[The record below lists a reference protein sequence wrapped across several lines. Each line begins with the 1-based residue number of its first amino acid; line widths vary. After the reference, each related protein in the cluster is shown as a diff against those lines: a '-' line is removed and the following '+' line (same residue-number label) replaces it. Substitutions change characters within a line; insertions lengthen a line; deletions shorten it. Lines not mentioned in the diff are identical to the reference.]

1 MIKANVF
8 NIQRFC
14 VNDGPGIRTTVFLK
28 GCGLDCAWC
37 HNPESKCFEREL
49 MYADDLCI
57 FCKGCEDVCENEVH
71 IFENEVH
78 KLVRENCTLCGKCER
93 ECPSEALEI
102 AGKQMTV
109 TEVFA
114 EVMKD
119 KAFYDNSGGGITVSG
134 GEPLHQFEFTY
145 ELLKLAK
152 QNGIHTC
159 METSGYADSDKILEI
174 AEVTDL
180 FLYDFKITDSTLH
193 KKYTGVDN
201 SKIKEN
207 LFVLDQNGK
216 SIILRCPVIPE
227 VNDTK
232 EHFDGIAGVANS
244 LKNIEEINIMPYHS
258 IGISKYQRLGRSYEH
273 TFGTPDAE
281 NIKPWIDYISGK
293 TDISVKQG

>member
-37 HNPESKCFEREL
+37 HNPESKSFESEL

-57 FCKGCEDVCENEVH
+57 FCKGCEDVCENKVH

-78 KLVRENCTLCGKCER
+78 KLIRENCALCGKCER
-93 ECPSEALEI
+93 VCPSEALEI
-102 AGKQMTV
+102 AGKQMAV
-109 TEVFA
+109 SEVFA

-119 KAFYDNSGGGITVSG
+119 KAFYDNSGGGLTVSG

-159 METSGYADSDKILEI
+159 IETSGYADSDKILKI

-180 FLYDFKITDSTLH
+180 FLYDFKITDGTLH
-193 KKYTGVDN
+193 KKYIGVDN

-207 LFVLDQNGK
+207 LFLLDQNGK
-216 SIILRCPVIPE
+216 SIVLRCPVIPG

-232 EHFDGIAGVANS
+232 EHFDGIIQLS
-244 LKNIEEINIMPYHS
+244 LSLENIAEINIEPYHAL
-258 IGISKYQRLGRSYEH
+258 GNSKMTRLGKNADFVCEAPDREH
-273 TFGTPDAE
+273 VDGW
-281 NIKPWIDYISGK
+281 IKYISEK
-293 TDISVKQG
+293 TDVPVKLG